1 MAGTIGDGER
11 QKRLAMKNG
20 GDGERKTLAVP
31 TTRDEY
37 PPNNTTSSTLQQ
49 LSTTAKDGDESK
61 IVGDSLETGDP
72 VGSTAA
78 NENSNDA
85 PVSNIQK
92 KIRRAEPFGMPVQL
106 SEEEKRNSRAERI
119 VGTAVKW
126 LLRVANSGTV
136 ACGKVDNQRT
146 SAAATSSGG
155 FVNKMVERIGG
166 LPIVGAVQKQS
177 LPRPR

>member
-1 MAGTIGDGER
+1 MF
-11 QKRLAMKNG
+11 QYVVQQ
-20 GDGERKTLAVP
+20 LAVP

-37 PPNNTTSSTLQQ
+37 LPNNTTSSTLQQ

-92 KIRRAEPFGMPVQL
+92 KIRRAERFGMPVQL
-106 SEEEKRNSRAERI
+106 SEEEKRNSRAER
-119 VGTAVKW
+119 K
-126 LLRVANSGTV
+126 
-136 ACGKVDNQRT
+136 KQ
-146 SAAATSSGG
+146 
-155 FVNKMVERIGG
+155 FMHG
-166 LPIVGAVQKQS
+166 LPQYHESQ
-177 LPRPR
+177 LPCERTLLSIES